1 MLHAWLAGARTD
13 AWFEY
18 VPTDANV
25 ADEPSR
31 DLSLAGRV
39 FRFAPG
45 LCSVPVPV
53 VRFPPLGSL
62 DDPAGWMREA
72 RGAAAMRG

>member
-1 MLHAWLAGARTD
+1 MD
-13 AWFEY
+13 WFEY

-31 DLSLAGRV
+31 DLSLADRV

-45 LCSVPVPV
+45 LGSEPVPE

-62 DDPAGWMREA
+62 SDPAGWMREA
-72 RGAAAMRG
+72 RGAAAMCG

>member
-1 MLHAWLAGARTD
+1 MD
-13 AWFEY
+13 WFEY

-31 DLSLAGRV
+31 DLSLADRV

-45 LCSVPVPV
+45 LGSEPVPE

-62 DDPAGWMREA
+62 S
-72 RGAAAMRG
+72 